1 MSINSIGSSSAMMY
15 VNVNQSRQNQ
25 FQDSELSGTS
35 GTQSSSMPPPPPP
48 PSQSSNGNQ
57 LMAQELGVKMSMQ
70 QEDSGFSAEQLAE
83 MAEDGSPM
91 SELFSALSENFDEA
105 DTDGDGVIK
114 REEAMAFAEAN
125 DIDVPPPPGMN
136 QAQATDNGF
145 SQEELL
151 KMAEEDSDLSV
162 LFSALAENFDEADT
176 DSDGVIKREEAM
188 AFAEAND
195 IEVPAPPSSS
205 GIASADVGFTAEQ
218 LSEMAEEESGLS
230 ELFAALADN
239 FDQADTDGDGVV
251 SREEAMIYAKN
262 NDISFPEPGDT
273 ISVTA

>member
-15 VNVNQSRQNQ
+15 VNFNQSRQNQ

-35 GTQSSSMPPPPPP
+35 GTQSSSMPPPPP
-48 PSQSSNGNQ
+48 SQSSNGNQ
-57 LMAQELGVKMSMQ
+57 LMAQELGVKMGMQ

-195 IEVPAPPSSS
+195 IGVPAPPSSS
-205 GIASADVGFTAEQ
+205 GIASADAGFTAEQ
-218 LSEMAEEESGLS
+218 LSEKAEEESGLS

-273 ISVTA
+273 ISVKA